1 MNDVCSINNFVRCLT
16 AGGMNQDLANLISL
30 LLGVLAV
37 ATLPLITVIFLI
49 WVERKVAARV
59 QDRLGPNRVGPL
71 GLLQSIADAL
81 KMLTKEDITP
91 AGADKFIYNLA
102 PIIAF
107 GAVILIWAI
116 VPFTPL
122 HIGAD
127 LSIGILY
134 FVAVGSIGTVKIMVA
149 GWSSNNKYALLGAF
163 RTIAQLLSYEVPLVL
178 ALLVPVMISGTMSMQ
193 GLVWAQGGMW
203 YIAMIPVT
211 FVIFFIANQA
221 ETGRAPFDLLEAE
234 SEIIAGYNIEYSG
247 FKWGVFMAS
256 EFLHAFTVSVL
267 AAVIFL
273 GGWWGPFV
281 DQVPALGFVY
291 LGLKTTVIYLFGLV
305 LRATVPRIR
314 IDQLMSFNWKFLV
327 PISIGNVLIV
337 AFLLQIAK
345 GLNLIP
351 DATQANDLIAHLPLT
366 LILLAGNAVLGFW
379 ILTRVRSFG
388 REQRLADEARRAA
401 RGVVEH
407 NGHAPVGAPAG
418 D

>member
-16 AGGMNQDLANLISL
+16 QGGMNQDLANLISL
-30 LLGVLAV
+30 LLGVVLV
-37 ATLPLITVIFLI
+37 ATLPLLTVILLI

-71 GLLQSIADAL
+71 GLLQTIADAL

-91 AGADKFIYNLA
+91 LGADKFIYNLA

-107 GAVILIWAI
+107 AVVILLWAI
-116 VPFTPL
+116 IPFTPL
-122 HIGAD
+122 HVGAD
-127 LSIGILY
+127 LGIGVLY
-134 FVAVGSIGTVKIMVA
+134 FVAIGSIGTIKIMVA

-178 ALLVPVMISGTMSMQ
+178 SLLVPVMLAGTLSMQ
-193 GLVWAQGGMW
+193 GLVFAQGGMW
-203 YIAMIPVT
+203 YVVMIPVT
-211 FVIFFIANQA
+211 FVIFVIANQA
-221 ETGRAPFDLLEAE
+221 EVGRAPFDLLEAE

-247 FKWGVFMAS
+247 FKWGIFMAS
-256 EFLHAFTVSVL
+256 EFLHAFTVAVL

-314 IDQLMSFNWKFLV
+314 IDQLMAFNWKFLV
-327 PISIGNVLIV
+327 PISIWNVLIV
-337 AFLLQIAK
+337 ALLLQVAK
-345 GLNLIP
+345 GLNLMPGP
-351 DATQANDLIAHLPLT
+351 DQVNNVIAHLPLT
-366 LILLAGNAVLGFW
+366 ILLLAGNLVLGFYV
-379 ILTRVRSFG
+379 LTRIRGFG
-388 REQRLADEARRAA
+388 RAQRLADEARRSGA
-401 RGVVEH
+401 V
-407 NGHAPVGAPAG
+407 VGAPAG

>member
-1 MNDVCSINNFVRCLT
+1 
-16 AGGMNQDLANLISL
+16 
-30 LLGVLAV
+30 
-37 ATLPLITVIFLI
+37 
-49 WVERKVAARV
+49 
-59 QDRLGPNRVGPL
+59 
-71 GLLQSIADAL
+71 
-81 KMLTKEDITP
+81 
-91 AGADKFIYNLA
+91 
-102 PIIAF
+102 
-107 GAVILIWAI
+107 
-116 VPFTPL
+116 
-122 HIGAD
+122 
-127 LSIGILY
+127 SIGILY
-134 FVAVGSIGTVKIMVA
+134 FVAIGSIGTVKIMVA
-149 GWSSNNKYALLGAF
+149 GWASNNKYALLGAF

-178 ALLVPVMISGTMSMQ
+178 SLLVPVMLAGTMSMQ

-203 YIAMIPVT
+203 YVAMIPVT

-291 LGLKTTVIYLFGLV
+291 LGLKTTVVYLFGLL

-337 AFLLQIAK
+337 AFLLQIVKA
-345 GLNLIP
+345 LNLMP
-351 DATQANDLIAHLPLT
+351 DASQSNDIIAHLPMM

-388 REQRLADEARRAA
+388 REQRLADEARRVAYHAA
-401 RGVVEH
+401 FERRDER
-407 NGHAPVGAPAG
+407 ASAGAPAG